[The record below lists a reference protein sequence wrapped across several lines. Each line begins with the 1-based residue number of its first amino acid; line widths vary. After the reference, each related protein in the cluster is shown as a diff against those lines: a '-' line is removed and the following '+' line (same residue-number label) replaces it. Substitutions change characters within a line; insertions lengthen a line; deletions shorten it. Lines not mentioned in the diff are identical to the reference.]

1 MYSQVIQLYIHV
13 YIIPCTFAS
22 PSLESLGNFTD
33 NLKVK
38 GSIPRSMSIKCTPLC
53 LLFCK
58 YPPMALSQRAAEKQ
72 YNPLPIF
79 HPALLLQK
87 GTTHCSPHSLTSLL
101 PLPALSFFIRNA
113 SSPAPYHFK
122 CFTLFSTQTKQTFP

>member
-1 MYSQVIQLYIHV
+1 MYSQEIQLYIHV

-58 YPPMALSQRAAEKQ
+58 YSPMALSQRAAEKQ
-72 YNPLPIF
+72 YNPTPHL
-79 HPALLLQK
+79 
-87 GTTHCSPHSLTSLL
+87 SPHTPATERNHSPLTSLTHILASTPSPKFFHPECFL
-101 PLPALSFFIRNA
+101 PCTLPFQVFHII
-113 SSPAPYHFK
+113 
-122 CFTLFSTQTKQTFP
+122 